1 MAAGDK
7 SLKNPLNT
15 SSVTSNSSEAS
26 TSAAARPLSC
36 TTRSSSTWPSL
47 TRTRCIFRT
56 VTANSSHA
64 TRVASSASR
73 AFSTSNFILRSS
85 CSSCIRTEATPEV
98 ERTGLRDPAR
108 ADIIDT
114 SLDSSC
120 SSWRAMTRQS
130 RSATPR
136 CSTGRRMRCR
146 ATLWSPSLPGLNTWR
161 SAHNTAW
168 RVFFDVMSSGT
179 HNRTAKSWCMQLSRI
194 ASTQGSAPSSCNKLG
209 SGASPS
215 LAKASAPGLH
225 GINTSRTTSS
235 AVMSAVARRGSP
247 QLAVHGASQEERPIR
262 AQPLGAPDRAAES
275 AAQSEAR
282 ERSGRALGIEWQWP
296 TSPEAVR
303 AAAAHLAAR
312 DAAFGPAV
320 RSAAAPA
327 QESAAAVERCRM
339 TFGRAARDRTIRE
352 HIA

>member
-1 MAAGDK
+1 MLTMPPSKRPLYSISSVGTPASVRTRATWDATPCSAANGACRSACVAGGFFTVSMSAAIRLEQSAAMAAGDK

-247 QLAVHGASQEERPIR
+247 QVTH
-262 AQPLGAPDRAAES
+262 AA
-275 AAQSEAR
+275 
-282 ERSGRALGIEWQWP
+282 L
-296 TSPEAVR
+296 
-303 AAAAHLAAR
+303 
-312 DAAFGPAV
+312 
-320 RSAAAPA
+320 
-327 QESAAAVERCRM
+327 
-339 TFGRAARDRTIRE
+339 
-352 HIA
+352 